1 MGLDMF
7 IFSSDKKSVTFDDM
21 DTELKEEIYWRK
33 VNAVHNWFVEN
44 VQNNIDDCE
53 IYPVS
58 KDKFKELLN
67 ICEEI
72 LNDYT
77 KAEKLLPT
85 RSGFFFGSTL
95 YNDMYFDDLLYTRNK
110 LEELLNKKDNKYYY
124 YWSSW

>member
-7 IFSSDKKSVTFDDM
+7 IYSSDKESVTFDDM

-44 VQNNIDDCE
+44 VQNGIDDCE

-58 KDKFKELLN
+58 KDKFEELFN

-110 LEELLNKKDNKYYY
+110 LEELLNRKDNKYYY

>member
-1 MGLDMF
+1 
-7 IFSSDKKSVTFDDM
+7 M

-33 VNAVHNWFVEN
+33 VNAMHNWFVEN
-44 VQNNIDDCE
+44 VQNGIDDCE

-58 KDKFKELLN
+58 KDKFEELFN

>member
-7 IFSSDKKSVTFDDM
+7 IYSSDKESVTFDDM

-44 VQNNIDDCE
+44 VQNGIDDCE
-53 IYPVS
+53 IYPVP
-58 KDKFKELLN
+58 KDKFEELFN

-77 KAEKLLPT
+77 KAEELLPT

-110 LEELLNKKDNKYYY
+110 LEELLNRKDNNYYY

>member
-7 IFSSDKKSVTFDDM
+7 IFSSDKESVTFNDM

-44 VQNNIDDCE
+44 VQNGIDDCE

-58 KDKFKELLN
+58 KDKFEELFN

-110 LEELLNKKDNKYYY
+110 LGELLNKKDNKYYY

>member
-7 IFSSDKKSVTFDDM
+7 IFSSDKESVTFNDM

-44 VQNNIDDCE
+44 VQNGIDDCE

-58 KDKFKELLN
+58 KDKFEELFN

>member
-7 IFSSDKKSVTFDDM
+7 IYSSDKESVTFDDM

-44 VQNNIDDCE
+44 VQNGIDDCE

-58 KDKFKELLN
+58 KDKFKELFN

-95 YNDMYFDDLLYTRNK
+95 YNDMYFDDLLYTKNK

>member
-58 KDKFKELLN
+58 KDKFKELFN